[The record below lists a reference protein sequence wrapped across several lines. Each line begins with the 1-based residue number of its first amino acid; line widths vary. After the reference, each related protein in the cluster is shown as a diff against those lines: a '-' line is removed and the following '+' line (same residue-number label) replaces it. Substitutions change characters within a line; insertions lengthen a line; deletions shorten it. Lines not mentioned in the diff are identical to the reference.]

1 MKPVLASALEKCQVL
16 LEALQNKSQQKHLIF
31 WSQLNPD
38 LKNWNETAR
47 GYLKSFDLVQKY
59 RDAKEGSPEAFLYSN
74 SVESC
79 VEFSD
84 KYSLEIKKQEFAEL
98 GGLIFLSGLLFVVL
112 RWALRRKNQVRFG
125 ILLLVS
131 LSFCAQAKAKSE
143 PILRV
148 YSYDALTGRNSFGE
162 FLSKRFFEKYHVK
175 VQFVSFGTA
184 GEAINQVVLEGSKT
198 KADLLMG
205 LDEVMFRKVQKRDLF
220 HELAPSLS
228 EGLDPDLKKS
238 TTRTFIPFDYGFV
251 SFVYDDSRTAF
262 PKKVSL
268 KTFPEILS
276 AQHKVVIQDPRTS
289 SLGIEFLIWTFEKL
303 NDGAKKFWTA
313 LNPHI
318 LTVSPGWSGAYELFL
333 RKQADFVISYTTSPA
348 YHRIKEKKESIKP
361 LIFEEGHF
369 RQVEGISVLR
379 SSSQKELASRFIQF
393 VLGEE
398 AQSQLPTYQW
408 MYPARKAVVLPRE
421 FQDIPIPKQV
431 TVDWDQISSKKD
443 QWIQDWALMLS
454 QDPK

>member
-1 MKPVLASALEKCQVL
+1 MDSELEKCQAL
-16 LEALQNKSQQKHLIF
+16 LEALQNKSQEKHLSL

-38 LKNWNETAR
+38 LKNWNETAH
-47 GYLKSFDLVQKY
+47 GYLNSFDLVEKY
-59 RDAKEGSPEAFLYSN
+59 REAKEGSPEAFLYFN

-79 VEFSD
+79 IEFTD
-84 KYSLEIKKQEFAEL
+84 KYSLEIKKQEFAEM
-98 GGLIFLSGLLFVVL
+98 GTLIFLFGVLFAVS
-112 RWALRRKNQVRFG
+112 RWVLRRKKQVRFG
-125 ILLLVS
+125 IFLLLS
-131 LSFCAQAKAKSE
+131 LFFCAQARAKSE
-143 PILRV
+143 PVLRV

-162 FLSKRFFEKYHVK
+162 YLSKKFFEKYRVK
-175 VQFVSFGTA
+175 VHFVSFGTA
-184 GEAINQVVLEGSKT
+184 GEAINQVILEGSKT

-205 LDEVMFRKVQKRDLF
+205 MDEVLFRKVQKRDLF
-220 HELAPSLS
+220 HELDPSIS
-228 EGLDPDLKKS
+228 DGLVPDLKKS
-238 TTRTFIPFDYGFV
+238 TTRAFIPFDYGFV
-251 SFVYDDSRTAF
+251 SFVYDDSRTPF

-276 AQHKVVIQDPRTS
+276 AQQKVVIQDPRTS

-303 NDGAKKFWTA
+303 NDDAKKFWTA
-313 LNPHI
+313 LTPHI

-348 YHRIKEKKESIKP
+348 YHRIKEKKDSIKP

-379 SSSQKELASRFIQF
+379 SSAQKELASRFIQF

-398 AQSQLPTYQW
+398 AQRQLPTYQW
-408 MYPARKAVVLPRE
+408 MYPARRAIVLPEE

-431 TVDWDQISSKKD
+431 TVDWDQTFSKKD
-443 QWIQDWALMLS
+443 QWIQEWALMLS